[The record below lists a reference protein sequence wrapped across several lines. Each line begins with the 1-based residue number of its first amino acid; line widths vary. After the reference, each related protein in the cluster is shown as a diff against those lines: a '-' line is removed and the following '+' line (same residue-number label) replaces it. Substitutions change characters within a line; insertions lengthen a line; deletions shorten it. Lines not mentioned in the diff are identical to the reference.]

1 MPIKTLLERNAL
13 FIAVLI
19 TVLIAI
25 MSLIS
30 LKGVHILKTQNSD
43 KYGHF
48 LTYFILG
55 LSWLYAIKNPSRKNF
70 INYLIIFLIICY
82 GIILEV
88 LQDILTTYRQA
99 DSYDIIANSAG
110 VIFAVIFY
118 NLLKKKIS

>member
-55 LSWLYAIKNPSRKNF
+55 LSWLYAIKNPSRKIF